1 MVCFTF
7 SLYANNYKA
16 ILVKNR
22 ASFVTILC
30 HSMQSAGSE
39 ETGSFSVPVN
49 LSCRT
54 IITIIIEK
62 E

>member
-7 SLYANNYKA
+7 SLYANNYNA

-39 ETGSFSVPVN
+39 ETGSFFCTRKPVVSYN
-49 LSCRT
+49 NYDNH
-54 IITIIIEK
+54 
-62 E
+62 